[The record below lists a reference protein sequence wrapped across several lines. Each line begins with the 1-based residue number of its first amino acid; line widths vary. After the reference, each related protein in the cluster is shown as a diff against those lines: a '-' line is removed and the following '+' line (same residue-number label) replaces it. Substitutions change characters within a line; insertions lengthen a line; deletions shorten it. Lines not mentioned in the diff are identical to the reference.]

1 MNKISLRINN
11 EEFTSFKT
19 ATLRRSIEYNSG
31 EATIVSSV
39 NETQGLPAKAGDF
52 VQILIEDT
60 PKLTGYV
67 DEISGIMDDKRHLI
81 TFSVRDTIQDLI
93 DSSVP
98 EEVRNIPTPISFVSF
113 VTKVIESLGLDIR
126 VINEVIG
133 ITDFT
138 ETEKIISKAG
148 TTAMDF
154 INSYARKKQVYLIPD
169 GSGNIIIFRPDEET
183 TQSQILNQ
191 VGNQNNNVKSHSFS
205 IRQQERYNK
214 YICRSQSDLAS
225 NPFAADY
232 TTEGTNINSE
242 AIDDQ
247 IRASRILEII
257 SDESMTK
264 DECQKRADEES
275 NLRRSMA
282 TEYNCV
288 VQGFISNTSEIWD
301 IGQTI
306 KVNDDYASMI
316 GIFLIKSV
324 EYNQDNDLGSTTNI
338 SCCTPD
344 AFQVIAGLNIKDSR
358 RSNQGSEF
366 QLFEPDNTE
375 RYNR

>member
-11 EEFTSFKT
+11 EEFTSFET
-19 ATLRRSIEYNSG
+19 VTLTRSIEYNSG

-39 NETQGLPAKAGDF
+39 NEAKGLPAKAGDF
-52 VQILIEDT
+52 IQILIENI
-60 PKLTGYV
+60 PKLTGYI
-67 DEISGIMDDKRHLI
+67 DEVSGIMDDKRHTVTL
-81 TFSVRDTIQDLI
+81 TARDTIQDLI

-98 EEVRNIPTPISFVSF
+98 EEARNIPTPISFESF
-113 VTKVIESLGLDIR
+113 VTKVIESLNLDIR
-126 VINEVIG
+126 VINDVTG

-138 ETEKIISKAG
+138 ESEKIIAKVG
-148 TTAMDF
+148 TKAMDF

-169 GSGNIIIFRPDEET
+169 GNGNIVIFRPSDET
-183 TQSQILNQ
+183 TNAEILNQ
-191 VGNQNNNVKSHSFS
+191 VGNENNNVLSHSF
-205 IRQQERYNK
+205 IIKQQERYNK

-232 TTEGTNINSE
+232 SVDGTNINSE
-242 AIDDQ
+242 ATDDQ
-247 IRASRILEII
+247 IRTSRILELI

-264 DECQKRADEES
+264 DECQKRADEEA
-275 NLRRSMA
+275 NLRRTLA

-288 VQGFISNTSEIWD
+288 VQGFISNINEIWD

-306 KVNDDYASMI
+306 KLNDDYASMN
-316 GIFLIKSV
+316 GIFLIKNV
-324 EYNQDNDLGSTTNI
+324 TYTQDNDLGSTINI
-338 SCCTPD
+338 GCCTPD
-344 AFQVIAGLNIKDSR
+344 AFKVIAGLNIKDSR

-366 QLFEPDNTE
+366 QLFTPDNTE